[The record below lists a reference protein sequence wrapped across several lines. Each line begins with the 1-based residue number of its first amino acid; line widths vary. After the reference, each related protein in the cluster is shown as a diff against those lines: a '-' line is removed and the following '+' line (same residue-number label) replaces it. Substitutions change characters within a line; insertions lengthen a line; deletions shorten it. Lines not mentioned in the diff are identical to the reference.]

1 MDFEKLTYSIKDKLY
16 RFSLRITGS
25 VVEAED
31 VVQEVFYKVWE
42 KRESMAEVNN
52 HEAWCMT
59 LTKNLSLDKIK
70 SKHRHTTEISE
81 AVHIVDSKST
91 PYQNFEKQDLMSKI
105 KNLMNEL
112 PEKQK
117 WVMHLRDIE
126 GLSYDEIATQLEIPL
141 PQVKVNLHRART
153 YIREKMIETD
163 NYGV

>member
-25 VVEAED
+25 AVEAED

-42 KRESMAEVNN
+42 KRESMSEVNN

-81 AVHIVDSKST
+81 AVHVIDSKST
-91 PYQNFEKQDLMSKI
+91 PYQSFEKEDLMSKI
-105 KNLMNEL
+105 RELMNQL

-117 WVMHLRDIE
+117 YVMHLRDIE
-126 GLSYDEIATQLEIPL
+126 GMSYEEIATQLEIPL

-153 YIREKMIETD
+153 YIKEKMIETN
-163 NYGV
+163 NYGL